1 MCVPVFV
8 CASDWEGECESERE
22 GREIR
27 ALLIEN
33 ANLIETQVTEKR
45 RKVFFL
51 PSKQKKTISSF
62 WSKVFEGRAFFILIN
77 FVRNAEMN

>member
-8 CASDWEGECESERE
+8 CASEWEGECESERE

-45 RKVFFL
+45 WKVFFFL
-51 PSKQKKTISSF
+51 QNKKKLF
-62 WSKVFEGRAFFILIN
+62 QAFDRKFLK
-77 FVRNAEMN
+77 AEHFLF

>member
-33 ANLIETQVTEKR
+33 ANLIETEKTL
-45 RKVFFL
+45 KSFF
-51 PSKQKKTISSF
+51 SSF
-62 WSKVFEGRAFFILIN
+62 KTKKLFQAFDRKFLK
-77 FVRNAEMN
+77 AEHFLF